1 MDDEVA
7 PPRYVSQFGQLPE
20 CHSETEGITSLA
32 WPDRFFPFLFVTTNK
47 NGKKRSG
54 HARLGNYSVSR
65 ASRTVLRYKRRS
77 RQQACLSSVGGKTYS
92 LLRDLLALDKPSTKT
107 LDELFTAL
115 KTHYAPQPIVIAEHF
130 YFHKRNQAAN
140 ESIADYLAALC
151 QLATH
156 CLR

>member
-7 PPRYVSQFGQLPE
+7 PPRYMSQFRQLPE
-20 CHSETEGITSLA
+20 CHSETEGITAYLE
-32 WPDRFFPFLFVTTNK
+32 RVELFFATN
-47 NGKKRSG
+47 NVAGNKR
-54 HARLGNYSVSR
+54 VSIF
-65 ASRTVLRYKRRS
+65 
-77 RQQACLSSVGGKTYS
+77 LSSVGGKTYS

-115 KTHYAPQPIVIAEHF
+115 KTHYAPQPIVIAERF

-140 ESIADYLAALC
+140 KSIADYLAALP

-156 CLR
+156 CLCKFPGRCTQRPSSMWAPQLCHTKKALSE